1 MTHPLEN
8 TMDLSNKIA
17 IVTGGS
23 RGIGRAIALELGA
36 AGAKVIVNYN
46 RNAEAADAV
55 AAEIGGVAVQ
65 ADVSST
71 EGCEALIAAASE
83 LGSLDILVNN
93 AGITRDGLLVRMSN
107 EDWND
112 VLDTNLNSVFQLCRS
127 ATELMMR
134 QRSGSII
141 NVTSVSGIR
150 GNAGQANYAASK
162 AAVAAMSSS
171 LAKEMGRR
179 GIRVN
184 CVAPGFVATDM
195 VDAMNPKVVAAAT
208 AMIPMRR
215 LAEPTE
221 IAKVVRFLA
230 SDDASYVTGQQW
242 VVDGGLGG

>member
-1 MTHPLEN
+1 
-8 TMDLSNKIA
+8 MDLSNKVA
-17 IVTGGS
+17 IVTGGG
-23 RGIGRAIALELGA
+23 RGIGRSIALELGG
-36 AGAKVIVNYN
+36 AGARVVVNYF
-46 RNAEAADAV
+46 RSADAAQAV
-55 AAEIGGVAVQ
+55 ATEIGGLAVQ
-65 ADVSST
+65 ADVST
-71 EGCEALIAAASE
+71 AEGCQRLIDAAVQ

-93 AGITRDGLLVRMSN
+93 AGMNRDTLMVRMSD
-107 EDWND
+107 EDWQC
-112 VLDTNLNSVFQLCRS
+112 VMETNLNSVFRLCRS
-127 ATELMMR
+127 ATEIMMH

-184 CVAPGFVATDM
+184 CVAPGFVQTDM
-195 VDAMNPKVVAAAT
+195 VEAMNPKVVEAAQK
-208 AMIPMRR
+208 MIPMRR
-215 LAEPTE
+215 LAQPHE

>member
-1 MTHPLEN
+1 
-8 TMDLSNKIA
+8 MDLSNKVA

-23 RGIGRAIALELGA
+23 RGIGRAIALELGS
-36 AGAKVIVNYN
+36 AGARVIVNYN
-46 RNAEAADAV
+46 RNAEAAEAV
-55 AAEIGGVAVQ
+55 ATEIGGIAVQ
-65 ADVSST
+65 ADISQT
-71 EGCEALIAAASE
+71 EGCDTLIAAANE

-93 AGITRDGLLVRMSN
+93 AGITRDGLMVRMSD

-112 VLDTNLNSVFQLCRS
+112 VLNTNLNSVFHLCRA

-208 AMIPMRR
+208 SMIPMRR
-215 LAEPTE
+215 LAEPSE
-221 IAKVVRFLA
+221 IAKVVGFLA

-242 VVDGGLGG
+242 VVDGGLGS

>member
-1 MTHPLEN
+1 
-8 TMDLSNKIA
+8 MDLTNRVA
-17 IVTGGS
+17 IVTGGG
-23 RGIGRAIALELGA
+23 RGIGRAIALELGE
-36 AGAKVIVNYN
+36 AGASVIVNY
-46 RNAEAADAV
+46 RRSAEAAEEV
-55 AAEIGGVAVQ
+55 AAAVGGLAIQ
-65 ADVSST
+65 ADVAT
-71 EGCEALIAAASE
+71 KEGCEALIEAAVG

-93 AGITRDGLLVRMSN
+93 AGITRDGLMVRMSDD
-107 EDWND
+107 DWSD
-112 VLDTNLNSVFQLCRS
+112 VLETNLNSTFRLCRA
-127 ATELMMR
+127 ATEIMMR

-141 NVTSVSGIR
+141 NVTSVSGMR

-162 AAVAAMSSS
+162 AAVAAMSTS

-195 VDAMNPKVVAAAT
+195 VSAMNPKVVDAAT
-208 AMIPMRR
+208 SMIPMRR

-242 VVDGGLGG
+242 VVDGGLGA

>member
-1 MTHPLEN
+1 
-8 TMDLSNKIA
+8 MDLSNKVA

-23 RGIGRAIALELGA
+23 RGIGRCIALELGA
-36 AGAKVIVNYN
+36 AGAKVVVNYF
-46 RNAEAADAV
+46 RNEESAQAV

-65 ADVSST
+65 ADVSTT
-71 EGCEALIAAASE
+71 EGCQRLIDAAVE

-93 AGITRDGLLVRMSN
+93 AGVNRDTLMVRMSD
-107 EDWND
+107 EDWEC
-112 VLDTNLNSVFQLCRS
+112 VMETNLNSVFRLCRA
-127 ATELMMR
+127 ATEIMMQ

-141 NVTSVSGIR
+141 NVTSISGIR

-184 CVAPGFVATDM
+184 CIAPGFVQTDM
-195 VDAMNPKVVAAAT
+195 VEAMNPKVVEAAKK
-208 AMIPMRR
+208 MIPMRR
-215 LAEPTE
+215 LAQPQE

>member
-1 MTHPLEN
+1 
-8 TMDLSNKIA
+8 MDLSNKVA

-36 AGAKVIVNYN
+36 AGAKVVVNYFQN
-46 RNAEAADAV
+46 EDAAQAV
-55 AAEIGGVAVQ
+55 ATEIGGIAVQ
-65 ADVSST
+65 ADVSTT
-71 EGCEALIAAASE
+71 EGCQRLIDAAVK

-93 AGITRDGLLVRMSN
+93 AGVNRDTLMVRMSD
-107 EDWND
+107 EDWQY
-112 VLDTNLNSVFQLCRS
+112 VIETNLNSAFRLCRA
-127 ATELMMR
+127 ATEIMMH
-134 QRSGSII
+134 QRVGSII

-184 CVAPGFVATDM
+184 CVAPGFVQTDM
-195 VDAMNPKVVAAAT
+195 VEAMNPKVVEAAKK
-208 AMIPMRR
+208 MIPMRR
-215 LAEPTE
+215 LAQPLE

>member
-1 MTHPLEN
+1 
-8 TMDLSNKIA
+8 MDLSNKVA
-17 IVTGGS
+17 IVTGGG
-23 RGIGRAIALELGA
+23 RGIGRSIALELGA
-36 AGAKVIVNYN
+36 AGAKVVVNYF
-46 RNAEAADAV
+46 RSADAAQAV
-55 AAEIGGVAVQ
+55 AAEIGGLAIQ
-65 ADVSST
+65 ADVSTT
-71 EGCEALIAAASE
+71 EGCQRLIDAAVQ

-93 AGITRDGLLVRMSN
+93 AGMNRDTLMVRMSD
-107 EDWND
+107 EDWQC
-112 VLDTNLNSVFQLCRS
+112 VMDTNLNSVFRLCRA
-127 ATELMMR
+127 ATEIMMH

-141 NVTSVSGIR
+141 NITSVSGIR

-184 CVAPGFVATDM
+184 CVAPGFVHTDM
-195 VDAMNPKVVAAAT
+195 VEAMNPKVVEAAKK
-208 AMIPMRR
+208 MIPMRR
-215 LAEPTE
+215 IAQPHE

>member
-1 MTHPLEN
+1 
-8 TMDLSNKIA
+8 MDLSNKVA

-23 RGIGRAIALELGA
+23 RGIGRAIALELGS

-46 RNAEAADAV
+46 RNAEAAEAV
-55 AAEIGGVAVQ
+55 ATEIGGVAVQ
-65 ADVSST
+65 ADISQP
-71 EGCEALIAAASE
+71 EGCDTLIAAATE

-93 AGITRDGLLVRMSN
+93 AGITRDGLMVRMSD

-112 VLDTNLNSVFQLCRS
+112 VLNTNLNSVFRLCRS
-127 ATELMMR
+127 ATETMMR

-162 AAVAAMSSS
+162 AAVAAMSAS

-208 AMIPMRR
+208 SMIPMRR
-215 LAEPTE
+215 LAEPSE

-242 VVDGGLGG
+242 VVDGGLGS

>member
-1 MTHPLEN
+1 
-8 TMDLSNKIA
+8 MDLSNKVA

-23 RGIGRAIALELGA
+23 RGIGRSIALELGA
-36 AGAKVIVNYN
+36 AGAKVVVNYF
-46 RNAEAADAV
+46 RNEESAQAV
-55 AAEIGGVAVQ
+55 AEEIGGVAVQ
-65 ADVSST
+65 ADVSTT
-71 EGCEALIAAASE
+71 EGCQRLIDAAVE

-93 AGITRDGLLVRMSN
+93 AGVNRDTLMVRMSD
-107 EDWND
+107 EDWES
-112 VLDTNLNSVFQLCRS
+112 VMETNLHSVFRLCRA
-127 ATELMMR
+127 ATEIMMQ

-141 NVTSVSGIR
+141 NVTSISGIR

-184 CVAPGFVATDM
+184 CIAPGFVQTDM
-195 VDAMNPKVVAAAT
+195 VEAMNPKVVEAAKK
-208 AMIPMRR
+208 MIPMRR
-215 LAEPTE
+215 LAQPHE

>member
-1 MTHPLEN
+1 
-8 TMDLSNKIA
+8 MDLINKVA

-36 AGAKVIVNYN
+36 AGAKVVVNYFQN
-46 RNAEAADAV
+46 EDAAQAV
-55 AAEIGGVAVQ
+55 AAEIGGIAVQ
-65 ADVSST
+65 ADVSTT
-71 EGCEALIAAASE
+71 EGCQQLIDAAVE

-93 AGITRDGLLVRMSN
+93 AGVNRDTLMVRMSD
-107 EDWND
+107 EDWQH
-112 VLDTNLNSVFQLCRS
+112 VIETNLNSAFRLCRA
-127 ATELMMR
+127 ATEIMMH

-162 AAVAAMSSS
+162 AAIAAMSSS

-184 CVAPGFVATDM
+184 CVAPGFVQTDM
-195 VDAMNPKVVAAAT
+195 VEAMNPKVVEAARK
-208 AMIPMRR
+208 MIPMRR
-215 LAEPTE
+215 LAQPLE

>member
-1 MTHPLEN
+1 
-8 TMDLSNKIA
+8 MDLNNKVA

-23 RGIGRAIALELGA
+23 RGIGRAVALELGR
-36 AGAKVIVNYN
+36 AGAKVVVNYN
-46 RNAEAADAV
+46 RNADAAQAV
-55 AAEIGGVAVQ
+55 ATEIGGIAVQ
-65 ADVSST
+65 ADVSSADD
-71 EGCEALIAAASE
+71 CNRLIEAATA
-83 LGSLDILVNN
+83 LGSLDVLVNN
-93 AGITRDGLLVRMSN
+93 AGITRDGLMVRMSD
-107 EDWND
+107 EDWAD
-112 VLDTNLNSVFQLCRS
+112 VLNTNLNSAFRMCRA
-127 ATELMMR
+127 ATEIMMR

-150 GNAGQANYAASK
+150 GNAGQANYSASK
-162 AAVAAMSSS
+162 AAVAAMSAS

-184 CVAPGFVATDM
+184 CVAPGFVETDM

-215 LAEPTE
+215 LAQPEE

-242 VVDGGLGG
+242 VIDGGLGG

>member
-1 MTHPLEN
+1 
-8 TMDLSNKIA
+8 MDLSNKVA

-36 AGAKVIVNYN
+36 AGAKVVVNYFQN
-46 RNAEAADAV
+46 EDAAQAV
-55 AAEIGGVAVQ
+55 ATEIGGIAVQ
-65 ADVSST
+65 ADVSTT
-71 EGCEALIAAASE
+71 EGCQRLIDAAVE

-93 AGITRDGLLVRMSN
+93 AGVNRDTLMVRMSD
-107 EDWND
+107 EDWQY
-112 VLDTNLNSVFQLCRS
+112 VIETNLNSAFRLCRA
-127 ATELMMR
+127 ATEIMMH

-184 CVAPGFVATDM
+184 CVAPGFVQTDM
-195 VDAMNPKVVAAAT
+195 VEAMNPKVVESAKK
-208 AMIPMRR
+208 MIPMRR
-215 LAEPTE
+215 LAQPLE

>member
-1 MTHPLEN
+1 
-8 TMDLSNKIA
+8 MDLNNKVA

-23 RGIGRAIALELGA
+23 RGIGRAIALELGR
-36 AGAKVIVNYN
+36 AGAKVVVNYN
-46 RNAEAADAV
+46 RNADAAQAV
-55 AAEIGGVAVQ
+55 ATEIGGIAVQ
-65 ADVSST
+65 ADVSSADD
-71 EGCEALIAAASE
+71 CNRLMEAATA
-83 LGSLDILVNN
+83 LGSLDVLVNN
-93 AGITRDGLLVRMSN
+93 AGITRDGLMVRMSD
-107 EDWND
+107 EDWAD
-112 VLDTNLNSVFQLCRS
+112 VLNTNLNSAFRMCRA
-127 ATELMMR
+127 ATEIMMR

-150 GNAGQANYAASK
+150 GNAGQANYSASK
-162 AAVAAMSSS
+162 AAVAAMSAS

-184 CVAPGFVATDM
+184 CVAPGFVETDM

-215 LAEPTE
+215 LAQPEE

-242 VVDGGLGG
+242 VIDGGLGG

>member
-1 MTHPLEN
+1 
-8 TMDLSNKIA
+8 MDLTNRVA
-17 IVTGGS
+17 IVTGGG
-23 RGIGRAIALELGA
+23 RGIGRAIALELGE
-36 AGAKVIVNYN
+36 AGARVIVNY
-46 RNAEAADAV
+46 RRSAEAAEEV
-55 AAEIGGVAVQ
+55 AAAVGGLAIQ
-65 ADVSST
+65 ADVAT
-71 EGCEALIAAASE
+71 KEGCEALIEAAVD

-93 AGITRDGLLVRMSN
+93 AGITRDGLMVRMSDD
-107 EDWND
+107 DWSD
-112 VLDTNLNSVFQLCRS
+112 VLETNLNSTFRLCRA
-127 ATELMMR
+127 ATEIMMR

-141 NVTSVSGIR
+141 NVTSVSGMR

-162 AAVAAMSSS
+162 AAVAAMSTS

-195 VDAMNPKVVAAAT
+195 VSAMNPKVVDAAT
-208 AMIPMRR
+208 SMIPMRR

-242 VVDGGLGG
+242 VVDGGLGA

>member
-1 MTHPLEN
+1 
-8 TMDLSNKIA
+8 MDLSNKVA

-23 RGIGRAIALELGA
+23 RGIGRCIALELGA
-36 AGAKVIVNYN
+36 AGAKVVVNYF
-46 RNAEAADAV
+46 RNEESAQAV

-65 ADVSST
+65 ADVSTT
-71 EGCEALIAAASE
+71 EGCQRLIDAAVE

-93 AGITRDGLLVRMSN
+93 AGMNRDTLMVRMSD
-107 EDWND
+107 EDWEC
-112 VLDTNLNSVFQLCRS
+112 VMETNLNSVFRLCRA
-127 ATELMMR
+127 ATEIMMQ

-141 NVTSVSGIR
+141 NVTSISGIR

-184 CVAPGFVATDM
+184 CIAPGFVQTDM
-195 VDAMNPKVVAAAT
+195 VEAMNPKVVEAAKK
-208 AMIPMRR
+208 MIPMRR
-215 LAEPTE
+215 LAQPHE